1 MPKGQPLAAA
11 VVPPWAREVGNRV
24 ELRPVGTA
32 ALDVLDAL
40 PRFEGTPWAFPTA
53 RGDGHF
59 IGVPALLERACAKAR
74 LAGITVHVLRHSYA
88 AVAAGMGYS
97 ELTIAGLLGH
107 RVAGVTARYAHVPD
121 GAFTAAA
128 DVAAGRVVALIA

>member
-1 MPKGQPLAAA
+1 
-11 VVPPWAREVGNRV
+11 V

>member
-74 LAGITVHVLRHSYA
+74 LAGITVHVLRQKADIPCS
-88 AVAAGMGYS
+88 AVHHRPPRHRERPGMDS
-97 ELTIAGLLGH
+97 
-107 RVAGVTARYAHVPD
+107 RTA
-121 GAFTAAA
+121 T
-128 DVAAGRVVALIA
+128 VALA